1 VVVTGVVNLADRV
14 GGDPWKALD
23 ESVDSAFARTLPNVV
38 RNPAVSSLSLTI
50 TSDNDSDFLY
60 GRWLCSG
67 LGSTLTSR
75 RNLANQSREKWEGP
89 WCVGPDEYA
98 HTFGAHSFSAV
109 PVTNRAL
116 LQAWPKTR

>member
-67 LGSTLTSR
+67 LASTRTSR
-75 RNLANQSREKWEGP
+75 CNLANQSRESGKGP
-89 WCVGPDEYA
+89 
-98 HTFGAHSFSAV
+98 GASA
-109 PVTNRAL
+109 PTSMPIPLEHIRF
-116 LQAWPKTR
+116 PRYR